1 MSWSRLVFQKNDS
14 TPQSSRQERMDKAF
28 SGLVC
33 NERTL
38 KKPDTLRAVDVKPS
52 IKRKIT
58 IKILINNISLDKP
71 ELE

>member
-1 MSWSRLVFQKNDS
+1 
-14 TPQSSRQERMDKAF
+14 MDKAF

-58 IKILINNISLDKP
+58 IKILINNISLEKP